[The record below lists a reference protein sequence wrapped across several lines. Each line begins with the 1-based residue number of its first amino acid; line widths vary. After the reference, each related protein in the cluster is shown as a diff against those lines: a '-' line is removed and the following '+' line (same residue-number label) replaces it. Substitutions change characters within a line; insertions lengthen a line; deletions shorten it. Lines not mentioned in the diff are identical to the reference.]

1 MHQIHTGRAPQYLVD
16 SVQSVAESSRRP
28 GLRSA
33 NTADYVK
40 RCTHT
45 KFGERCFSHAGPAAW
60 NSLLASIKLTTDTNR
75 FKKLLK
81 AHLFHIA
88 FWHLLAPLDHL

>member
-33 NTADYVK
+33 KTANYVK
-40 RCTHT
+40 RGCTRT
-45 KFGERCFSHAGPAAW
+45 KFGERCSSHAGPAAW
-60 NSLLASIKLTTDTNR
+60 NSLPASIAHSLLTPIDSKN
-75 FKKLLK
+75 FLK
-81 AHLFHIA
+81 FTC
-88 FWHLLAPLDHL
+88 FT